1 MPSFFTFQQ
10 GADSRGPSH
19 DSSPLLGRFRAVP
32 RSHRNSLLSFS
43 PTGRGLG
50 IGYGSLFANRDG
62 DGDDTDN
69 DDGEGEDLGLLSRL
83 GTTMRDLWVEP
94 KQAVVARTV
103 RRWWVRWFV
112 LAVLPALLVSGL
124 LIRSA
129 FRAVTEPR
137 ECYANDIGYPD
148 TCMVCP
154 TIP

>member
-32 RSHRNSLLSFS
+32 RVHRNSSLLSFS

-62 DGDDTDN
+62 DGEDTDD

-94 KQAVVARTV
+94 KQAVVARAV
-103 RRWWVRWFV
+103 RRWWARWFV
-112 LAVLPALLVSGL
+112 LAVLPALLVSAL
-124 LIRSA
+124 FMHRA
-129 FRAVTEPR
+129 FRA
-137 ECYANDIGYPD
+137 D
-148 TCMVCP
+148 T
-154 TIP
+154 TSQ